1 MLEREDNVFLMLSRE
16 KLFAAIYPE
25 TSREIFLDYLKKVVI
40 HTLVEWEH
48 LYTFLPALYAEYKDQ
63 PMDAD

>member
-1 MLEREDNVFLMLSRE
+1 MLERGMEMSLDLFRTLPFL
-16 KLFAAIYPE
+16 
-25 TSREIFLDYLKKVVI
+25 YLKKVVI

-48 LYTFLPALYAEYKDQ
+48 LYTFLPELYAEYKDQ